1 MASGNLYYF
10 FGAFYLYF
18 INTVF
23 ISLATYLVVR
33 LLKYPKKVF
42 LDKQREKIV
51 TRYVGVIVF
60 FTIVPSL
67 FLSYNLIRASYFN
80 DRVRTFVADE
90 LSFPNTQ
97 ILSKTVT
104 DTSDKKEVKVVLIGE
119 TVPETMI
126 TNARA
131 KMPKYGLKNVDLV
144 VQQGFGQETTDIN
157 ELKSLL
163 MQDLYKNS
171 EEVLRAQSVQIDSLK
186 RDLNRYHSHYHLSAE
201 LMPEISVLFPYV
213 KEISCAHTCLMDM
226 DSSHPYS
233 VFLFYFKSR

>member
-1 MASGNLYYF
+1 M
-10 FGAFYLYF
+10 
-18 INTVF
+18 
-23 ISLATYLVVR
+23 
-33 LLKYPKKVF
+33 
-42 LDKQREKIV
+42 

-126 TNARA
+126 ANARA
-131 KMPKYGLKNVDLV
+131 KMPKYGLKNVGLV
-144 VQQGFGQETTDIN
+144 VQQGFGQEATDIN

-171 EEVLRAQSVQIDSLK
+171 EEVLRAQSLQIDSLK
-186 RDLNRYHSHYHLSAE
+186 RDLNKYHSYNHLTSE
-201 LMPEISVLFPYV
+201 LMPEMKVLFL
-213 KEISCAHTCLMDM
+213 ISR
-226 DSSHPYS
+226 
-233 VFLFYFKSR
+233 KSLVRIPI

>member
-1 MASGNLYYF
+1 M
-10 FGAFYLYF
+10 
-18 INTVF
+18 
-23 ISLATYLVVR
+23 
-33 LLKYPKKVF
+33 
-42 LDKQREKIV
+42 
-51 TRYVGVIVF
+51 
-60 FTIVPSL
+60 
-67 FLSYNLIRASYFN
+67 
-80 DRVRTFVADE
+80 
-90 LSFPNTQ
+90 
-97 ILSKTVT
+97 
-104 DTSDKKEVKVVLIGE
+104 KVVLIGE

-226 DSSHPYS
+226 DSSHPDS
-233 VFLFYFKSR
+233 VLLVYLKSREKVREAEQEKIKKWFAARVEQKKIKLIIE